1 MSTLNHSI
9 ISRIDCVMTKIG
21 RWLSWLSAALIV
33 YMLVHISIEIV
44 LRAFFDTSTF
54 VLEEFVGYALGAMVF
69 MALAATHTEDRL
81 IRVKLLRDAVSKR
94 TQAVADL
101 VANIAA
107 MCAGILLFGALFNI
121 FSRNWRFGIT
131 SASFA
136 ETPLWI
142 PQMFIIAGLGFY
154 LLRLLV
160 NILLYAQKT
169 LMAEN
174 SQQ

>member
-1 MSTLNHSI
+1 MSIQNPSI
-9 ISRIDCVMTKIG
+9 ISRIDHIMTTIG
-21 RWLSWLSAALIV
+21 RWLSWFAAALIV
-33 YMLVHISIEIV
+33 YMLVHISVEIV

-69 MALAATHTEDRL
+69 LALAATHTEDRL
-81 IRVKLLRDAVSKR
+81 IRVKLLRNATGKR
-94 TQAVADL
+94 TQAFADL
-101 VANIAA
+101 IANIAA
-107 MCAGILLFGALFNI
+107 LCAGLLLFGALFNI
-121 FSRNWRFGIT
+121 FTRNWRFGIT

-154 LLRLLV
+154 LMRLLV
-160 NILLYAQKT
+160 NIVLYAQKT

-174 SQQ
+174 SH